1 MRKTTQSK
9 MAIPGELADDL
20 EKLAKEFRQA
30 GRNGIHIRHDRCLA
44 NADLLDKYVKML
56 RKTAP
61 LTFP

>member
-9 MAIPGELADDL
+9 MAILGELA
-20 EKLAKEFRQA
+20 KLAKEFRQA

-56 RKTAP
+56 RKTVP